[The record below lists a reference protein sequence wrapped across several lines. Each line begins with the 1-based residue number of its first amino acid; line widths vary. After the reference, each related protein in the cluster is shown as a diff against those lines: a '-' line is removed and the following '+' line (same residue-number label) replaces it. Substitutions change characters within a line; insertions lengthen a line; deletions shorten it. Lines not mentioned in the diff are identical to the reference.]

1 MKKFKYALTVV
12 LALTLAVGAFTG
24 CKKTQG
30 GNRLEEETKTV
41 TVSFDGAGGS
51 ETASVT
57 LNSGEKLF
65 APVNPVK
72 EGCDFIEWQL
82 NGTAFDFNATAI
94 TENVTLTA
102 KWRAKT
108 FIVEFL
114 DYDDWVLKE
123 ETVKWGEN
131 ATAPQNPLRD
141 GYTFTGWDKSFKS
154 VKSDLTVTALYKKS
168 TPSTGGEGDDPQNPD
183 EPTTYQIMLNGYDTQ
198 KATTGYGENEGAF
211 LYKSGTQIAAS
222 LYWHKIA
229 IKKSG
234 NKFVVS
240 GIAKTGEKTPA
251 DYDFLILSYQNE
263 TSGKYAALLS
273 LDVAVGYEAIFS
285 DDIENLSQG
294 SVHIGVGFKKID
306 TPAMDFSTLLSCVSD
321 EVTSNTIDILPD
333 SYDGVSLTWSSSNA
347 NLYTVYEGRGYT
359 NRIHQ
364 THKKQSVKV
373 TLSAGGKSYAKTVT
387 VNPVLF
393 KNLTNPKAAY
403 FSISS
408 AYSYTANSK
417 RYADSGQLFS
427 DTFKNNMDM
436 CYYSFAIP
444 VDGAGNITLDTKYLD
459 KVMELHS
466 YGIRVLLVIDG
477 ANLAPL
483 QAMTVACNNDATR
496 KTFVDNIMNL
506 VKTYN
511 FDGVDIDWEFPG
523 YSKLDGYTT
532 ETDQINLNKL
542 LRDLRAAMDDYQD
555 DDGSG
560 YILSIAVPPSY
571 PASRYKFTE
580 SGGVGGIND
589 YVDYVNMMSYDLN
602 NGAYA
607 SHVAACYTSTQ
618 SGDYKFGCVKG
629 VQTFIDMG
637 LDKNKIILGAAGY
650 GKAYKITGEPTATGL
665 NSAATLTKIDGIT
678 GSFASGTIYYVGI
691 SQCISSGKY
700 VKYEE
705 RDGSGN
711 LVGSYLYNAT
721 DGIFITYDS
730 PEAVKAKCDFAK
742 ANGVGIM
749 LWAYGEDATDTVVNT
764 ICANL

>member
-1 MKKFKYALTVV
+1 MKKFKHFLTV
-12 LALTLAVGAFTG
+12 ALAVTLVVGTFTG
-24 CKKTQG
+24 CKKTQS
-30 GNRLEEETKTV
+30 GNPHEAEIKTV

-51 ETASVT
+51 ETAPVT
-57 LNSGEKLF
+57 VNSGEKIS
-65 APVNPVK
+65 APSNPVK
-72 EGCDFIEWQL
+72 EGCDFVEWQL
-82 NGTAFDFNATAI
+82 SGTAFDFTAVAI
-94 TENVTLTA
+94 TENITLTA

-108 FIVEFL
+108 FTVEFV
-114 DYDDWVLKE
+114 DYDGWIFKT

-131 ATAPQNPLRD
+131 AAAPINPVRD
-141 GYTFTGWDKSFKS
+141 GYTFTGWDKNFKC
-154 VKSDLTVTALYKKS
+154 VKSDLTVTALYSKK
-168 TPSTGGEGDDPQNPD
+168 TEQGGSDEPQNPD
-183 EPTTYQIMLNGYDTQ
+183 EPATYQITLNGYDTQ
-198 KATTGYGENEGAF
+198 KATAGYGENEGAF

-229 IKKSG
+229 VKKSG
-234 NKFVVS
+234 NAYVVS
-240 GIAKTGEKTPA
+240 GIAKTGEKTPI

-273 LDVAVGYEAIFS
+273 LDVAVGYKVVFS
-285 DDIENLSQG
+285 DDIENLTQG
-294 SVHIGVGFKKID
+294 SINIGVNFKKSES
-306 TPAMDFSTLLSCVSD
+306 TATDFSTLLSYVSD
-321 EVTSNTIDILPD
+321 EVSSNTIDSLPD
-333 SYDGVSLTWSSSNA
+333 SYDGVPLTWSSSDSG
-347 NLYTVYEGRGYT
+347 LYTVHEGRGYT
-359 NRIHQ
+359 NRIRQ
-364 THKKQSVKV
+364 THKKQSVTV
-373 TLSAGGKSYAKTVT
+373 TLNAGGKSYAKTVT

-408 AYSYTANSK
+408 TYSYLTNSD
-417 RYADSGQLFS
+417 RYIKSGQLFS

-477 ANLAPL
+477 ANQAPL
-483 QAMTVACNNDATR
+483 RAMTVACANDDTR
-496 KTFVDNIMNL
+496 KTFVNNVMNL

-523 YSKLDGYTT
+523 YSGLDGYTT
-532 ETDQINLNKL
+532 AVDQINLNKL

-555 DDGSG
+555 DDRSG
-560 YILSIAVPPSY
+560 YILSIAVPPSF
-571 PASRYKFTE
+571 PASRYKFTA
-580 SGGVGGIND
+580 SDGVGGIND

-602 NGAYA
+602 NGNFA
-607 SHVAACYTSTQ
+607 SHMSACYSSSQ

-650 GKAYKITGEPTATGL
+650 GKAYKITGTPTATGL

-678 GSFASGTIYYVGI
+678 GSFASGTIYYIGI
-691 SQCISSGKY
+691 AQCINSGKY

-730 PEAVKAKCDFAK
+730 PEAVKAKCDYAK
-742 ANGVGIM
+742 ASGVGIM
-749 LWAYGEDATDTVVNT
+749 LWAYGEDATDTVVDT